1 MPDTTNIPIS
11 RLLLLEDHVLVA
23 ECFKEIL
30 NKILPLNCSVDFL
43 TSVESARDMLA
54 THTYN
59 FLLTDLILPDQNVK
73 EFISYCRK
81 QYPGLIIIVISAVTD
96 ITTIKECLRMGAAG
110 YLSKS
115 VQVDELRLALEN
127 TFNGRKYIS
136 SDLNDK
142 LTTNLLEMGNSI
154 LTKKE
159 LEVVKLIAAGFSTKV
174 AAEKL
179 NISPITLMTH
189 KRSILNKLGLHSS
202 TAIVKYA
209 YDNHLT

>member
-1 MPDTTNIPIS
+1 MKYQSCLTTTNIPIS

-73 EFISYCRK
+73 EFISYCRR

-154 LTKKE
+154 LTK
-159 LEVVKLIAAGFSTKV
+159 
-174 AAEKL
+174 
-179 NISPITLMTH
+179 
-189 KRSILNKLGLHSS
+189 
-202 TAIVKYA
+202 AIR
-209 YDNHLT
+209 N